1 MFGYKNK
8 YKQNM
13 VLTIISYCKHEHKKV
28 MRTAA
33 RISKP
38 CLHSSHSYADA
49 HVTAVL
55 SRALASL
62 CSYLYL
68 LLYKTVVC
76 FQNIKT
82 MFRTKSHTCWIIAY
96 LPYRIYS
103 INRLGR
109 LLNFWTLRVGAYLRW
124 VLIRGWALIK
134 FSLFSA
140 SLVCLFCDKS

>member
-1 MFGYKNK
+1 
-8 YKQNM
+8 
-13 VLTIISYCKHEHKKV
+13 

-76 FQNIKT
+76 FQNIKPCLEQN
-82 MFRTKSHTCWIIAY
+82 HIHVE
-96 LPYRIYS
+96 LLHIYPTVF
-103 INRLGR
+103 IRL
-109 LLNFWTLRVGAYLRW
+109 T
-124 VLIRGWALIK
+124 ALG
-134 FSLFSA
+134 
-140 SLVCLFCDKS
+140 VY